1 MAAVSGSGDAAD
13 SLELAV
19 ARERRLWDAFQ
30 SNDVETL
37 RDLIDADACDVGPA
51 GVLSRSEVLGAVAKM
66 HISSYTLESPTL
78 LALGEV
84 EILTYRSTVDGTYDG
99 RPFPARAVL
108 NTSVW
113 VESASGRRLVHRQE
127 TPVRRTLD

>member
-1 MAAVSGSGDAAD
+1 MAAVSGSRDAAD
-13 SLELAV
+13 SLDVAV

-37 RDLIDADACDVGPA
+37 RDLIDPVACDVGPA
-51 GVLSRSEVLGAVAKM
+51 GVLSRSEVLCAVARM
-66 HISSYTLESPTL
+66 HISSYVLERPTL
-78 LALGEV
+78 QALGDV
-84 EILTYRSTVDGTYDG
+84 QILTYRSTVDGTYDG

-113 VESASGRRLVHRQE
+113 VESASGWRLVHRQE
-127 TPVRRTLD
+127 TPVRE

>member
-1 MAAVSGSGDAAD
+1 MAAVSGSGDAED
-13 SLELAV
+13 SLDLAV

-30 SNDVETL
+30 SNDIETL
-37 RDLIDADACDVGPA
+37 HDLIDPDACDVGPA
-51 GVLSRSEVLGAVAKM
+51 GVLSRPEVLGAVARM
-66 HISSYTLESPTL
+66 RISSYTLESLTVQ
-78 LALGEV
+78 ALGNV

-113 VESASGRRLVHRQE
+113 VESALGWRLVHRQE
-127 TPVRRTLD
+127 TPSRELQA